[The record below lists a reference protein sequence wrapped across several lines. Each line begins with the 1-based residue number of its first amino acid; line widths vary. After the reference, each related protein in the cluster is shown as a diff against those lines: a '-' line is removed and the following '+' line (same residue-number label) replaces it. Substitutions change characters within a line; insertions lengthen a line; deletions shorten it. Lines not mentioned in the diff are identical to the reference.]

1 MFEKM
6 ISVIIPTYNG
16 GELLRK
22 SLLTWSQQTMSDSDF
37 EVIVVDNNSQE
48 DIRSIVNDV
57 CAEVHRTT
65 WNVRYIFEPK
75 AGATNARHAG
85 ARASKGE
92 ILVFAD
98 NDGLYGGGN
107 LISIREAFKQMPEVG
122 AVACK
127 IDLSWD
133 TTPPKWIEQ
142 YAYMLGQLDYGNEI
156 RRGKLYFNSGLF
168 AIKRSVFEQVHGFNP
183 DLIGGKM
190 IGDGDTGLVM
200 KLWNAGIPIGWTPFA
215 TMQHMQ
221 QVAKHGSVDGVALH
235 FYNVGVA
242 NSYALFRKN
251 DFFYTKSVRKHR
263 MISWLLSVKYW
274 FLYNILRHRNRTTYF
289 SMRQHQGERDFYRNL
304 RNPDVRQEVM
314 KKDLY

>member
-1 MFEKM
+1 M

-16 GELLRK
+16 GGLLKK
-22 SLLTWSQQTMSDSDF
+22 SLLTWSQQTMPDSDF
-37 EVIVVDNNSQE
+37 EIIVVDNNSQE
-48 DIRSIVNDV
+48 DIRSVVDEV
-57 CAEVHRTT
+57 RAEVYRET
-65 WNVRYIFEPK
+65 WNLRYICEPK

-85 ARASKGE
+85 ARAAKGDV
-92 ILVFAD
+92 LVFAD
-98 NDGLYGGGN
+98 NDGLYGREN
-107 LISIREAFKQMPEVG
+107 LTSIQKAFQQMPEVG

-127 IDLSWD
+127 IDLLWD
-133 TTPPKWIEQ
+133 TTPPDWIGQ
-142 YAYMLGQLDYGNEI
+142 YAYMLGQLDYGNELKQ
-156 RRGKLYFNSGLF
+156 GKLYFNSGLF

-183 DLIGGKM
+183 DLVGGKI

-200 KLWNAGIPIGWTPFA
+200 KLWEAGIPIGWTPFA

-221 QVAKHGSVDGVALH
+221 EVAKHGSVEGVALH

-251 DFFYTKSVRKHR
+251 DFHDTKSVCKHH
-263 MISWLLSVKYW
+263 MISYLLFVKYW
-274 FLYNILRHRNRTTYF
+274 FVYYIFRQNSRTAYF

-304 RNPDVRQEVM
+304 RDPNIRQEVL